1 MVEEK
6 ADAGIATKQA
16 TWPGTVGAR
25 PKEERAAKMERME
38 EKEKAKM
45 QIEP

>member
-25 PKEERAAKMERME
+25 PKEERAAKMER
-38 EKEKAKM
+38 KETKAKVKT